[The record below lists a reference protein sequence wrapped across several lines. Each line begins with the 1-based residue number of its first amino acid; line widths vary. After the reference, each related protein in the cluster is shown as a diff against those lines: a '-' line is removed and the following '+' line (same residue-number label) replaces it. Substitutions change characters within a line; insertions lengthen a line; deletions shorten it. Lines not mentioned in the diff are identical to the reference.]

1 MYALRIATFAH
12 GIRKVELVM
21 RIISQ
26 NGLLDVPY
34 ELIAISPYSGNMAT
48 IVGTFPGNDLGKGD
62 RVYILAKYST
72 EEKAI
77 KAMEMCREQY
87 SQCEFNKLVIPK
99 TDENLAKVS
108 ISLTGNAVNQIAEKY
123 VFQFPADEE
132 I

>member
-1 MYALRIATFAH
+1 MRIVSQDARSDLAYEETTLQLFNNWEIIAYALTDLSNDGYI
-12 GIRKVELVM
+12 
-21 RIISQ
+21 
-26 NGLLDVPY
+26 P
-34 ELIAISPYSGNMAT
+34 MA
-48 IVGTFPGNDLGKGD
+48 N
-62 RVYILAKYST
+62 YST

-77 KAMEMCREQY
+77 KAMEMCREKY

-123 VFQFPADEE
+123 VFQFPKDEE

>member
-1 MYALRIATFAH
+1 
-12 GIRKVELVM
+12 M

-26 NGLLDVPY
+26 NGLLDAPY
-34 ELIAISPYSGNMAT
+34 ELIAISPYSGSMGIIA
-48 IVGTFPGNDLGKGD
+48 GTFPGNDLGKGD
-62 RVYILAKYST
+62 RVYVLAKYST
-72 EEKAI
+72 KEKAI

-123 VFQFPADEE
+123 VFQFPKEEE
-132 I
+132 IE

>member
-1 MYALRIATFAH
+1 
-12 GIRKVELVM
+12 M

-26 NGLLDVPY
+26 DGEFDLPY
-34 ELIAISPYSGNMAT
+34 EETTFQVFDDGRIAAFSLSDLDSNTLITM
-48 IVGTFPGNDLGKGD
+48 
-62 RVYILAKYST
+62 AKYST
-72 EEKAI
+72 KEKAI
-77 KAMEMCREQY
+77 KTMEMCRKQY

-108 ISLTGNAVNQIAEKY
+108 ISLTGNVVNQIAEKY

>member
-1 MYALRIATFAH
+1 
-12 GIRKVELVM
+12 M

-26 NGLLDVPY
+26 DGCYDIPY
-34 ELIAISPYSGNMAT
+34 EKAVVACLDRTVVAYPL
-48 IVGTFPGNDLGKGD
+48 NDLESSD
-62 RVYILAKYST
+62 YIQLASYST

>member
-1 MYALRIATFAH
+1 MYALRIAICVH

-26 NGLLDVPY
+26 DGLLDVPY

-72 EEKAI
+72 EEKAN

-123 VFQFPADEE
+123 VFQFPADDE

>member
-1 MYALRIATFAH
+1 
-12 GIRKVELVM
+12 M

-26 NGLLDVPY
+26 DGCCDIPY
-34 ELIAISPYSGNMAT
+34 EQAVVAHLDRTVVAYPL
-48 IVGTFPGNDLGKGD
+48 NDLGSSD
-62 RVYILAKYST
+62 YIQLASYST

-77 KAMEMCREQY
+77 RAMEMCRKQY

-108 ISLTGNAVNQIAEKY
+108 ISLTGNVINQIAEKY
-123 VFQFPADEE
+123 VFHFPADEE

>member
-1 MYALRIATFAH
+1 
-12 GIRKVELVM
+12 
-21 RIISQ
+21 
-26 NGLLDVPY
+26 
-34 ELIAISPYSGNMAT
+34 
-48 IVGTFPGNDLGKGD
+48 
-62 RVYILAKYST
+62 
-72 EEKAI
+72 
-77 KAMEMCREQY
+77 MCREQY

>member
-1 MYALRIATFAH
+1 
-12 GIRKVELVM
+12 M

-26 NGLLDVPY
+26 DGCCDIPY
-34 ELIAISPYSGNMAT
+34 EQAVVAHLDRTVVAYPL
-48 IVGTFPGNDLGKGD
+48 NDLGSSD
-62 RVYILAKYST
+62 YIQLASYST

-77 KAMEMCREQY
+77 RAMEMCRKQY

-108 ISLTGNAVNQIAEKY
+108 ISLNGNDVNQIAEKY
-123 VFQFPADEE
+123 VFQFPADDE

>member
-1 MYALRIATFAH
+1 
-12 GIRKVELVM
+12 M

-26 NGLLDVPY
+26 NGAIDIPY
-34 ELIAISPYSGNMAT
+34 ENADLERRGTIISAWTLDN
-48 IVGTFPGNDLGKGD
+48 
-62 RVYILAKYST
+62 VYGSFASYST
-72 EEKAI
+72 KEKAM
-77 KAMEMCREQY
+77 KAMEMCRKQY

>member
-1 MYALRIATFAH
+1 
-12 GIRKVELVM
+12 M

-26 NGLLDVPY
+26 DGCCDIPY
-34 ELIAISPYSGNMAT
+34 EQAVVAHLDRTVVAYPL
-48 IVGTFPGNDLGKGD
+48 NDLGSSD
-62 RVYILAKYST
+62 YIQLASYST
-72 EEKAI
+72 EKKAI

-108 ISLTGNAVNQIAEKY
+108 ISLTRNAVNQIAEKY
-123 VFQFPADEE
+123 VFQFPADDE

>member
-1 MYALRIATFAH
+1 MYVQRIATFAR
-12 GIRKVELVM
+12 GTRKVELAM

-26 NGLLDVPY
+26 SGLLDVPY

-62 RVYILAKYST
+62 RVYILGEYST

-77 KAMEMCREQY
+77 KAMKMCREEY
-87 SQCEFNKLVIPK
+87 LNFETYGLNMFPFKSPK
-99 TDENLAKVS
+99 
-108 ISLTGNAVNQIAEKY
+108 
-123 VFQFPADEE
+123 VFQFPADDK